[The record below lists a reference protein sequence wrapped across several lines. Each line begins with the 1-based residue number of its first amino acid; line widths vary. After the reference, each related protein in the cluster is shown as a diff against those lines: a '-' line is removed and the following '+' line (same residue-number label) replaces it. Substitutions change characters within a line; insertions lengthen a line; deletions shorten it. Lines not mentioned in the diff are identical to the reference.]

1 MIWQIA
7 AVAGGVLTVAVL
19 VLYARSLRHSQAH
32 RQAHRDETATLRGHL
47 NASPFACLI
56 LQSDGW
62 WLNQKAQE
70 LLNQPGQNPID
81 SPTLLTCIAPSQQQA
96 LSGCLDA
103 LCSDQEPFSQS
114 LETSDPPRAVYIT
127 GMWSNSCP
135 VLWIQDEGATL
146 MLTERMAEMERRAL
160 FLEKLLDAVPMPIW
174 WRDPQSLDLS
184 GSNNAYNTL
193 LGVGDDPSRARD
205 LARLAQ
211 RTGMAQ
217 TESRHLV
224 LDGSRVAID
233 VTEAPVQGFPGAVV
247 GIGRDMT
254 ALENLQMSLAEH
266 ISVQDQVLERLT
278 SAIAIYGPDRRL
290 KYYNTAYAEMWTLTP
305 EFLDN
310 QPSVGTVLET
320 LRQRGIIPETSDFP
334 AYKRSREALFT
345 HLIDAREDMIHL
357 LNGRTVH
364 AIISP
369 HPLGGLI
376 YQYQDVTD
384 QLALE
389 TSHNELIAVQRSTL
403 NSLFEGV
410 CVFGRDGRLKLFNS
424 VFANIFDLDAEWLAQ
439 SPHISAAAEQAKGKL
454 LIDGD
459 WDGVKQRII
468 TRISEPKARQG
479 RMILSDMRVLDY
491 AYVPLPDGQCLLL
504 YLDVTDTTRVAEA
517 LRERNRALENADLLK
532 SQFIANMSYEL
543 RTPLNAIMGFA
554 ELLKMEMFGT
564 LSDRQA
570 VYVDDIISASTDL
583 SALIGEILD
592 LAAVQAGFMELDLQ
606 KVDLASVMQE
616 IVDVRMDGK
625 SADQK
630 AVALDA
636 TQPAPILADSRRI
649 HQALT
654 CFMDDALSA
663 LDGHDTLSVAIAHMQ
678 DQHVCLTMTVPVR
691 KNNEPSWAKSICGL
705 TEKGMSEPSLA
716 TGADIGISLARSL
729 IAAQGGSLTLS
740 DDTQTLICTFP
751 ACPAEV

>member
-7 AVAGGVLTVAVL
+7 AVAGGILTVAVL
-19 VLYARSLRHSQAH
+19 VLFARNLRHSQAL
-32 RQAHRDETATLRGHL
+32 REEKATLRGHL

-56 LQSDGW
+56 LQSEGW

-70 LLNQPGQNPID
+70 LLNHPD
-81 SPTLLTCIAPSQQQA
+81 ESPMDTSTLLACINAPQKQA
-96 LSGCLDA
+96 LSDCLDA
-103 LCSDQEPFSQS
+103 LRYDRKPFSQS
-114 LETSDPPRAVYIT
+114 LETSGLQRAVYLT
-127 GMWSNSCP
+127 GMWSNSCA
-135 VLWIQDEGATL
+135 VLWMQDEGATL

-290 KYYNTAYAEMWTLTP
+290 KFYNTAYAEMWSLTP

-310 QPSVGTVLET
+310 QPSVSTVLET
-320 LRQRGIIPETSDFP
+320 LRQRGTIPETSDFP
-334 AYKRSREALFT
+334 AYKKSREALFT

-424 VFANIFDLDAEWLAQ
+424 VFANMFDLDIDWLAQ
-439 SPHISAAAEQAKGKL
+439 SPHISAAAEKAKGKL
-454 LIDGD
+454 LIEGD
-459 WDGVKQRII
+459 WDGLKQRII

-479 RMILSDMRVLDY
+479 RMLLSDMRVLDY

-564 LSDRQA
+564 LSDRQTL
-570 VYVDDIISASTDL
+570 YVDDILSASTDL
-583 SALIGEILD
+583 SELIGEILD

-606 KVDLASVMQE
+606 KVDIAVVMQD
-616 IVDVRMDGK
+616 IVQVRIDSN

-630 AVALDA
+630 AVVFDA
-636 TQPAPILADSRRI
+636 IHPAPILADMRRI
-649 HQALT
+649 NQALN
-654 CFMDDALSA
+654 CFMDDALYV
-663 LDGHDTLSVAIAHMQ
+663 LDRRDTLSVAVAHME
-678 DQHVCLTMTVPVR
+678 DQQICLTMTVPIR
-691 KNNEPSWAKSICGL
+691 NFDEPSWAKSICGL
-705 TEKGMSEPSLA
+705 TEKGMLEPSLA

-729 IAAQGGSLTLS
+729 IAAQGGSLSMT
-740 DDTQTLICTFP
+740 DDSQTLICKFP
-751 ACPAEV
+751 ACPADV

>member
-19 VLYARSLRHSQAH
+19 ALLARNLRHSQAL
-32 RQAHRDETATLRGHL
+32 REEKATLRDHL

-56 LQSDGW
+56 LQSEGW

-70 LLNQPGQNPID
+70 LLNHPDQSPID
-81 SPTLLTCIAPSQQQA
+81 TPTLLACINAAQQQA
-96 LSGCLDA
+96 LSDCLDA
-103 LCSDQEPFSQS
+103 LRYDQKPFSQS
-114 LETSDPPRAVYIT
+114 LETSGLQRAVYVT
-127 GMWSNSCP
+127 GMWSNSCA
-135 VLWIQDEGATL
+135 VLWMQDEGATL
-146 MLTERMAEMERRAL
+146 MLTERMAEMEHQAL

-266 ISVQDQVLERLT
+266 ITVQDQVLERLT

-290 KYYNTAYAEMWTLTP
+290 KFYNTAYAEMWSLTP

-310 QPSVGTVLET
+310 QPSVSTVLET
-320 LRQRGIIPETSDFP
+320 LRQRGVIPETSDFP
-334 AYKRSREALFT
+334 AYKKSREALFT

-424 VFANIFDLDAEWLAQ
+424 VFANMFDLDIDWLAQ
-439 SPHISAAAEQAKGKL
+439 SPHISAAAEKAKGKL
-454 LIDGD
+454 LIEGD
-459 WDGVKQRII
+459 WDGLKQRII

-479 RMILSDMRVLDY
+479 RMLLSDMRVLDY

-554 ELLKMEMFGT
+554 ELLKMEMFGP
-564 LSDRQA
+564 LSDRQSL
-570 VYVDDIISASTDL
+570 YVDDILSASTDL
-583 SALIGEILD
+583 SELIGEILD

-606 KVDLASVMQE
+606 KVDIAVVMQD
-616 IVDVRMDGK
+616 IVQVRIG
-625 SADQK
+625 SNPADQK
-630 AVALDA
+630 AVVFDA
-636 TQPAPILADSRRI
+636 IHPAPILADIRRI
-649 HQALT
+649 NQALN
-654 CFMDDALSA
+654 CFMDDALYV
-663 LDGHDTLSVAIAHMQ
+663 LDRRDTLSVAVAHME
-678 DQHVCLTMTVPVR
+678 DQQICLTMTVPIR
-691 KNNEPSWAKSICGL
+691 NFDEPSWAKSICGL
-705 TEKGMSEPSLA
+705 TEKGMLEPSLA

-729 IAAQGGSLTLS
+729 IAAQGGSLSMT
-740 DDTQTLICTFP
+740 DDSQTLICTFP
-751 ACPAEV
+751 ACPADV